1 MLVLAAIGS
10 LFAPWELIILE
21 AKFRPFDAFVL
32 LMFFHLALTRGL
44 ATRLPLGLVLC
55 GLYLCVQAAS
65 ALMLGSVNFLREAI
79 QAGVIFVFGMYLYN
93 LTPEQLRRLLRNVT
107 GLLLIVMLYNISWHL
122 ANGYYTGWK
131 RLDAPKMAFLFLPVL
146 LTYLALKHRETPSLR
161 TRIATVLLPCMLPI
175 IILSGE
181 RKALLFCLIGYFI
194 YAFKTRMFLRPAGLF
209 GLLMISSVAAALLPS
224 LMEIPYVA
232 RQVNSL
238 TSPFSTAEI
247 EIYSN
252 GEYFSESISN
262 AQRIFAARVATE
274 MFLSSP
280 FIGVGTNGYESIVT
294 EEFAYLPVLTTGI
307 HSEPLR
313 TLVENGVLGFLIFV
327 LPLLRTLHFAI
338 AYDGTDLGEAEW
350 CACLLFLAAVM
361 LLLAFESSGTK
372 LMVPY
377 VMVGMLPDLV
387 RRLTMSTSKKPGL
400 AVPTTA
406 RGSALRAQSRLE
418 LGDVEAKPVI
428 RS

>member
-10 LFAPWELIILE
+10 LFTPWELIISG
-21 AKFRPFDAFVL
+21 AKLRPFDALVL
-32 LMFFHLALTRGL
+32 LMLFHLALTRGL

-55 GLYLCVQAAS
+55 GMYLIVQAFS
-65 ALMLGSVNFLREAI
+65 ALMLGPVNFLREAI
-79 QAGVIFVFGMYLYN
+79 QAGVVFVFGAYLYN
-93 LTPEQLRRLLRNVT
+93 LAPEQLHRALRHVT
-107 GLLLIVMLYNISWHL
+107 GLLLIVMLYNITWHL
-122 ANGYYTGWK
+122 ANGYSTGWK

-146 LTYLALKHRETPSLR
+146 LTYLALKHREAPSLH
-161 TRIATVLLPCMLPI
+161 TRIATLLLPCMLPI

-181 RKALLFCLIGYFI
+181 RKALLFCLISYLI
-194 YAFKTRMFLRPAGLF
+194 YAFKTRMLLRPTGLF
-209 GLLMISSVAAALLPS
+209 GVLMMASVAAALFPS

-232 RQVNSL
+232 RQVSSV

-252 GEYFSESISN
+252 GQYFSESISN
-262 AQRIFAARVATE
+262 AQRAFANRVGTE

-294 EEFAYLPVLTTGI
+294 ERFAHLPDVLFIGI

-327 LPLLRTLHFAI
+327 LPLLRTLRFAMVF
-338 AYDGTDLGEAEW
+338 DGTGLGEAEW
-350 CACLLFLAAVM
+350 CACLLFLGAVM
-361 LLLAFESSGTK
+361 VLLGFESSGTK

-387 RRLTMSTSKKPGL
+387 RRLTVSTSKKAGL
-400 AVPTTA
+400 PVPTTGP
-406 RGSALRAQSRLE
+406 GSTWRAQSRVR
-418 LGDVEAKPVI
+418 DA
-428 RS
+428 